1 MCAGALNKS
10 YQCCRRRIRI
20 RGKTRNAEF
29 LMTPLENASPQQCH
43 DCTYKDDTLTHARNR
58 SWFFLQYFIKI
69 YKTDSAKNETTKETL
84 KSHFRFGRQCSS
96 RSFRL
101 CSAVIQSA
109 GKYIVSQPFVKS
121 FLGHVSLLQGNHTL
135 HLVFSRFARFTGV
148 SFCVT
153 SALSASFVHV
163 VFLEDNIDQ
172 YRPLGC
178 FLSKNIA
185 QYRP

>member
-1 MCAGALNKS
+1 MIV
-10 YQCCRRRIRI
+10 R
-20 RGKTRNAEF
+20 TR
-29 LMTPLENASPQQCH
+29 MTHWHMLGISKPFPATSVMVLSPIFH
-43 DCTYKDDTLTHARNR
+43 EDLWNR
-58 SWFFLQYFIKI
+58 L
-69 YKTDSAKNETTKETL
+69 SAKNETTIRTM

-101 CSAVIQSA
+101 CSAGIQSA
-109 GKYIVSQPFVKS
+109 RKYIASQPFVKS

-178 FLSKNIA
+178 FLSKNID
-185 QYRP
+185 QYHP

>member
-1 MCAGALNKS
+1 MCRCS
-10 YQCCRRRIRI
+10 YQCCRRRIRIRI

-178 FLSKNIA
+178 FLSKNID